1 MKWLEKIKSLLNITQ
16 KNSGQHGVQIGHV
29 AGNVTV
35 LNSAREAAQ
44 EDVVTVKSLV
54 RKVPWKPVCA
64 FMDKTFSTRQIE
76 ALDKHQLYRLRRYV
90 ETMIERGN
98 VRRQSA
104 GDAS

>member
-1 MKWLEKIKSLLNITQ
+1 MKWLEKIKSLLKITQ
-16 KNSGQHGVQIGHV
+16 KNTGQQGIQIGHV

-35 LNSAREAAQ
+35 LNGATREAPT
-44 EDVVTVKSLV
+44 EDVSAVKLLV

-76 ALDKHQLYRLRRYV
+76 ALDKHQLYRLKRYV

-98 VRRQSA
+98 VRR
-104 GDAS
+104 